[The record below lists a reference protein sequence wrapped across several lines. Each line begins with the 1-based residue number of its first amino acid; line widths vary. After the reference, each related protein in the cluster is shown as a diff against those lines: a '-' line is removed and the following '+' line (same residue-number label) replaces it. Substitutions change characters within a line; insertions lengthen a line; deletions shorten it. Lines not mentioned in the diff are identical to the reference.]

1 MKFST
6 LSTFAL
12 AAFSVVASPVA
23 QAAEPR
29 NTLAKREIDLSTV
42 LGDVDALL
50 ESLISDV
57 EGVADAAGVDVSGL
71 LEGAGITLVHKR
83 DEITGEMKREFVLDE
98 KRSVSAVVAAV
109 EKLIGDLLK
118 SLVKLAGDVGVS
130 LLGELAGLGL

>member
-23 QAAEPR
+23 QATEPK

-50 ESLISDV
+50 ESLVSDV
-57 EGVADAAGVDVSGL
+57 EGVADAAGVDISGL